1 MLNNDNIDE
10 LELDEIVTNL
20 PNDTILLEAY
30 LHEGM
35 LRLVL
40 GITDFSLI
48 CQPVRQRIQLGL
60 FNFRRVCTDI
70 IPSEYSGKICTAQL
84 YQICE

>member
-1 MLNNDNIDE
+1 MLNDA
-10 LELDEIVTNL
+10 EITEIRNNL
-20 PNDTILLEAY
+20 PSDSILLDSFE
-30 LHEGM
+30 HEGM
-35 LRLVL
+35 LRIVI

-48 CQPVRQRIQLGL
+48 CQPVRQRIQLGI

-70 IPSEYSGKICTAQL
+70 IPTSMSGKICTAQL